1 MTTRITD
8 RNEMRGLYEQMRNLE
23 AYIATTGLE
32 RSLVHL
38 VKLRASQINGC
49 AFCMAMHTE
58 EALQEGER
66 IDRLAVVSAWREAP
80 WFSEREQ
87 AALEWTEA
95 LTNISQG
102 PVPDEVFARAKAAF
116 GEAGLADLTLLVIT
130 INGWNRIAIPYQVE
144 PKAFDYPAG
153 QAIAAD

>member
-8 RNEMRGLYEQMRNLE
+8 RKEMRGLYEQMRNLE
-23 AYIATTGLE
+23 AYLASTSLE

-58 EALQEGER
+58 EALEEGER
-66 IDRLAVVSAWREAP
+66 VDRLAVVSAWREAP

-95 LTNISQG
+95 LTKISDG

-116 GEAGLADLTLLVIT
+116 SEAGLSDLTLLVIT
-130 INGWNRIAIPYQVE
+130 IHGWNRIAIPYQVE